1 MAIYSEFS
9 HEKWWFS
16 IAMLVYQR
24 VSNYQP
30 VQLAWPAQFGK
41 AINLSS
47 QDVDRRCQERVLM
60 GKDTAEEKAP
70 GFYAGSNQKMHELL
84 VIYWLVVWNIFYFPL
99 YWE

>member
-30 VQLAWPAQFGK
+30 VQLACPL
-41 AINLSS
+41 INLSL

-70 GFYAGSNQKMHELL
+70 VFWCWIQAENGMKLG
-84 VIYWLVVWNIFYFPL
+84 
-99 YWE
+99 